1 VRLLQQ
7 QAVGPQWELKVELR
21 QSGTATPYRLRVPL
35 QLRGEEGQCQ
45 LEIVVMKQAT
55 EQFTFRVPFRVKKI
69 DLLTATGHTLIRPAE
84 PSGVR
89 VE

>member
-1 VRLLQQ
+1 
-7 QAVGPQWELKVELR
+7 
-21 QSGTATPYRLRVPL
+21 
-35 QLRGEEGQCQ
+35 
-45 LEIVVMKQAT
+45 MKQAT

-89 VE
+89 AE